1 MSISKEQLDT
11 ATEIVTNMI
20 QRLGLSAEVKAGERK
35 GDLLL
40 TIDTPEPGRL
50 IGRKGRSI
58 DSLEYL
64 LNRILGHSSEEFP
77 RAILDVDGYQKKEQT
92 GGGGEKKPAAKEY
105 KQDRAREE
113 KLEQLA
119 TDAAKEVKRWGE
131 PKEIGPYSSHDRR
144 LIHLALE
151 DDAEIAVDT
160 DPDADENAHVKKII
174 IRPTES

>member
-11 ATEIVTNMI
+11 AKEIVTNMI
-20 QRLGLSAEVKAGERK
+20 QSLGLSAEVKAGERE

-77 RAILDVDGYQKKEQT
+77 RAILDVDGYQKQEQA
-92 GGGGEKKPAAKEY
+92 GGEGDKKPPAKES
-105 KQDRAREE
+105 KHDRAREE
-113 KLEQLA
+113 KMEQLA

-131 PKEIGPYSSHDRR
+131 PKEIGPYNSHDRR
-144 LIHLALE
+144 LIHLALDE
-151 DDAEIAVDT
+151 DAEIAVET
-160 DPDADENAHVKKII
+160 DPEADENARLKKII